1 MFRRSFALIGAI
13 AAVVLAGLAPAARAD
28 EPSPPVPLAVAP
40 GVWLIPG
47 GIAKDRQP
55 DGNTVIF
62 RAPRGLVVMD
72 TGRHVW
78 HRRAILAFARAQGLP
93 IVAIVNS
100 HWHLDHVS
108 GNADL
113 KRAYPAAK
121 VYASNAVDGAL
132 KGFLPRSAEDGRK
145 HLAAGAL
152 PPDTLDDLRH
162 DLATID
168 NGASI
173 RPDVVVTRSG
183 ARALGGLR
191 LRVNLAPHAA
201 TDGDVWVFDPSSGV
215 AAVGDLVTL
224 PAPFLDTACS
234 RGWRRALDQV
244 WATPFRV
251 VVPGH
256 GAPMTRPQFGVW
268 RDAFNAFIDCAAS
281 ARGRADCAADWTRAT
296 ALLRGDDPIDARRS
310 QGMADY
316 YVGDVLRPHH
326 GDSAYC
332 AES

>member
-1 MFRRSFALIGAI
+1 MIRHAIGLLALM
-13 AAVVLAGLAPAARAD
+13 VCAGFPPAAHAD
-28 EPSPPVPLAVAP
+28 EPAPPVAQVVAP

-62 RAPRGLVVMD
+62 RAPKGFVVMD
-72 TGRHVW
+72 TGRHAW
-78 HRRAILAFARAQGLP
+78 HRRAILDFVRVQGLP

-108 GNADL
+108 GNAAL
-113 KRAYPAAK
+113 KAAYPNAK

-132 KGFLPRSAEDGRK
+132 KGFLPKSAEEGRK
-145 HLAAGAL
+145 YLAAGAL

-168 NGASI
+168 NGSI
-173 RPDVVVTRSG
+173 RPDVVVTRS
-183 ARALGGLR
+183 AERNLGGLR

-201 TDGDVWVFDPSSGV
+201 TDGDVWVFEPKTGV
-215 AAVGDLVTL
+215 VAVGDLVTL

-244 WATPFRV
+244 WASPFTLA
-251 VVPGH
+251 VPGH
-256 GAPMTRPQFGVW
+256 GLVMTRPQFAQW
-268 RDAFNAFIDCAAS
+268 RDAFGAMVECAAS
-281 ARGRADCAADWTRAT
+281 TRPRGECAADWTRAT
-296 ALLRGDDPIDARRS
+296 ANLRGDDPVEARRS

-316 YVGDVLRPHH
+316 YVGDVLRAHH

-332 AES
+332 TQA

>member
-1 MFRRSFALIGAI
+1 MSSRLLTVI
-13 AAVVLAGLAPAARAD
+13 AAVAVIGAAAAARAGDPAAPAAQ
-28 EPSPPVPLAVAP
+28 AVAP
-40 GVWLIPG
+40 GVWLIRG

-78 HRRAILAFARAQGLP
+78 HRQAILAFARAQGLP

-113 KRAYPAAK
+113 KRAYPDAR
-121 VYASNAVDGAL
+121 VYASDAVDGAL

-145 HLAAGAL
+145 YLAAGAL
-152 PPDTLDDLRH
+152 PPDTLDDLKH

-173 RPDVVVTRSG
+173 RPDVVIARSQTR
-183 ARALGGLR
+183 AFGGLR
-191 LRVNLAPHAA
+191 LRVTLAPHAA
-201 TDGDVWVFDPSSGV
+201 TDGDVWVFDPASGV

-244 WATPFRV
+244 WATPFRT

-256 GAPMTRPQFGVW
+256 GAPMSRPQFAQW
-268 RDAFNAFIDCAAS
+268 RAAFNAFIDCAAS
-281 ARGRADCAADWTRAT
+281 ARGRADCAADWTRST
-296 ALLRGDDPIDARRS
+296 AGLRGDDPLEARRS

-316 YVGDVLRPHH
+316 YVGDVLRAHH

-332 AES
+332 TEA